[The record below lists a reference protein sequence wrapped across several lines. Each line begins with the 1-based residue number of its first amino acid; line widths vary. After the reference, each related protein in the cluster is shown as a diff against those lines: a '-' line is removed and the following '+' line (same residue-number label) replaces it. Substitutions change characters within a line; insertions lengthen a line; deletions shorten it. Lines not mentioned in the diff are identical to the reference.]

1 MSYGS
6 ECLRTAATF
15 ARLHDLPPLFEWNCC
30 GESGN
35 RTHRYPEGGQIYSL
49 LGHHWPR
56 PLHVGGPSLRVTRN
70 ASRSSKSDFEVTP
83 ALWVHWES
91 NPVHPLKRRVLYL
104 RAMDPIDRAPPFER
118 ERGSPLLFTMS
129 KNYRFKRL
137 VGIEPTCSG
146 WQPDAQ
152 PMSDSRV
159 SMFRASGQIRTDL
172 VLFTKQVLVPTCIRG
187 VARRERFELSA
198 PGFGGPCP
206 YQWDFRR
213 MW

>member
-1 MSYGS
+1 MV
-6 ECLRTAATF
+6 ER
-15 ARLHDLPPLFEWNCC
+15 
-30 GESGN
+30 
-35 RTHRYPEGGQIYSL
+35 
-49 LGHHWPR
+49 
-56 PLHVGGPSLRVTRN
+56 LRVELSWRKHTWFTAKPR
-70 ASRSSKSDFEVTP
+70 ALRVYLSMLVDRLYESHVARTLPRRMTPRGMP
-83 ALWVHWES
+83 ALWVHRES
-91 NPVHPLKRRVLYL
+91 NPVPSLKRRVLYL

-172 VLFTKQVLVPTCIRG
+172 VLFTKQVLVQTSIRG
-187 VARRERFELSA
+187 VARREGVEPSA
-198 PGFGGPCP
+198 DGFGDRCPCP
-206 YQWDFRR
+206 WDFRR
-213 MW
+213 MSCCGSFRRWTSVREKQKGPGGFRHPTP